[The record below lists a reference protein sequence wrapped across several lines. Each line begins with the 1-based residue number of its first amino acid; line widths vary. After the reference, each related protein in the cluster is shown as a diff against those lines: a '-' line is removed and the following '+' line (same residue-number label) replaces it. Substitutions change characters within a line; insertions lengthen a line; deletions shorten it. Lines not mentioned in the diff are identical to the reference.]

1 MNKPFVENAGARR
14 PKRRQK
20 GAGDSEDKYHAGSSS
35 FQDEPFT
42 NQDCDEIIMFSTDF
56 KIEYNHFDAQDTKN
70 EHQIKMHASC
80 KDMGVQ
86 VIQRFMQPGASQV
99 SESFISNIQ
108 KYHLS
113 MIPKYSNTNFNK
125 VSLHK

>member
-1 MNKPFVENAGARR
+1 MNKPFVENMGARR
-14 PKRRQK
+14 PKRYQK
-20 GAGDSEDKYHAGSSS
+20 EADDNENKYHVGSSS

-99 SESFISNIQ
+99 PERSEDGNKINIQ
-108 KYHLS
+108 TEVHDVIYKMS
-113 MIPKYSNTNFNK
+113 DDKS
-125 VSLHK
+125 SS

>member
-1 MNKPFVENAGARR
+1 MNKPFVESTGARR

-20 GAGDSEDKYHAGSSS
+20 GADDSEDKDHVGSSS

-99 SESFISNIQ
+99 SERSEDGSKMNIQ
-108 KYHLS
+108 TEVHDVIYKMS
-113 MIPKYSNTNFNK
+113 DDKNS
-125 VSLHK
+125 S